1 MKTTTDI
8 YNIQSAKPVKI
19 LLVDDRQEN
28 LLALEVILSNEN
40 YDLVKAISGKE
51 ALKILMEQ
59 QDFALILMD
68 ALMPIMDGFE
78 TAELIRQ
85 SKKLKYIPII
95 FLTAELN
102 AFDNIFKGYQ
112 TGAVDYMLK
121 PLSSEI
127 LKAKVAVF
135 VDMYR
140 KNQELLDRDEKLN
153 ALNSELEKNIQH
165 LKESEEQI
173 TTIFKNAP
181 DGVITINEKGIVLT
195 WNPQAETLFGWK
207 EQEVLGKTLTEII
220 IPERYRERHEKGM
233 QQFLKTGDGP
243 VLNKPIEVSALKK
256 NANEFPIELK
266 ISASKTN
273 DHHIFIGFI
282 RDISERKKSEELLK
296 KSNDRFLKIFDSNPI
311 GMTLSEIKT
320 NKITYVNKLF
330 CTLFGYSSEEVI
342 GHTSDEL
349 KLISP
354 EESARLVTL
363 ILGYLKEDR
372 TVAELQSLS
381 AEETE
386 KLLIKLNEAMDKRGF
401 EVQYTRKNG
410 ELFSAFVSYKIV
422 EIDNKRYTIT
432 SYKDITE
439 RKKNEEILN
448 KKTQQLIEAQ
458 QLAHIGSWEWDII
471 TNKIEWSDEL
481 YRIFGLDPQE
491 FEANYESFLKYIHP
505 EDKEYVNNVIQ
516 QAYKDH
522 KSFSFFHRLIL
533 RDGTLRTVSGK
544 GNVFT
549 DSNGNIIRM
558 TGTAQ
563 DITKQ
568 KQAEE
573 QAILLIEDKNKAERA
588 ALVAEEAAKSKQ
600 QFLSNMSH
608 EIRTPMNAIVGFT
621 KVLLETDLNEKQKEY
636 LNAIKVSGDC
646 LIVLIND
653 ILDLAKVNAGK
664 IEYEHTP
671 FRLNTAINSALLLF
685 DAKIKES
692 NLELIKHYDDSIP
705 EVLMGDPIRL
715 RQIILNLI
723 SNAVKFTT
731 KGSITVNVQLVKEDA
746 ENATVKLSVID
757 TGIGISE
764 NKIEKIFDSF
774 QQETSKTTRLFG
786 GTGLGLAIVKQL
798 VEGQHGEITV
808 KSKVGEGSSFSI
820 IMNFKKTKIKI
831 EPESEVDNGV
841 KLINGVKN
849 VKVLVAEDIMLNQ
862 RLMKVILEEFGFE
875 VEIAGNGKIAIEKLQ
890 KNKYDVILMDVQMP
904 EMNGIEATEYIRN
917 NINSRIPIIALTA
930 DVTTLDAEKCKNLG
944 MNDYLSK
951 PIDSK
956 LLFHKI
962 TKYVN
967 VNHSSQ
973 NAHVM
978 KDREKAQKK
987 KCTNLDFVREMTKG
1001 NPKFIMEILQVYLE
1015 ETPILL
1021 TKMKQG
1027 IDTNDWK
1034 LLASATHSIKPSLST
1049 IGISQEFTDIV
1060 KKIQVYTQ
1068 KKENPEL
1075 IKELFS
1081 RIETVC
1087 EQARKELEQ
1096 ELVSLEKL

>member
-1 MKTTTDI
+1 MITDI
-8 YNIQSAKPVKI
+8 HNIQSAKPVKI

-28 LLALEVILSNEN
+28 LLALEVILSNKN
-40 YDLVKAISGKE
+40 YDLVKATSGKE

-68 ALMPIMDGFE
+68 AMMPIMDGFE

-95 FLTAELN
+95 FLSAEMN
-102 AFDNIFKGYQ
+102 AFHNIFKGYQ

-135 VDMYR
+135 VDMYK

-153 ALNSELEKNIQH
+153 ALNSQLKKNIQH
-165 LKESEEQI
+165 IKESEEQI
-173 TTIFKNAP
+173 TTIFMNAP
-181 DGVITINEKGIVLT
+181 DGVITINEKGIILT

-207 EQEVLGKTLTEII
+207 EKEVLGKTLTEII
-220 IPERYRERHEKGM
+220 IPERYREQHEKGM
-233 QQFLKTGDGP
+233 QHFLKTGDGP
-243 VLNKPIEVSALKK
+243 VLNKAIEVSALKK
-256 NANEFPIELK
+256 NANEFPVELK

-273 DHHIFIGFI
+273 GQHIFIGFI
-282 RDISERKKSEELLK
+282 RDI
-296 KSNDRFLKIFDSNPI
+296 
-311 GMTLSEIKT
+311 
-320 NKITYVNKLF
+320 
-330 CTLFGYSSEEVI
+330 
-342 GHTSDEL
+342 
-349 KLISP
+349 
-354 EESARLVTL
+354 
-363 ILGYLKEDR
+363 
-372 TVAELQSLS
+372 
-381 AEETE
+381 
-386 KLLIKLNEAMDKRGF
+386 
-401 EVQYTRKNG
+401 
-410 ELFSAFVSYKIV
+410 
-422 EIDNKRYTIT
+422 
-432 SYKDITE
+432 TE
-439 RKKNEEILN
+439 RKTNEAEI
-448 KKTQQLIEAQ
+448 KKRTQQLIEAQ
-458 QLAHIGSWEWDII
+458 QLAHIGSWEWDIK

-481 YRIFGLDPQE
+481 YRIFGLEPQE
-491 FEANYESFLKYIHP
+491 FEANYETFLKYIHP
-505 EDKEYVNNVIQ
+505 EDKEYVNNIIQ

-522 KSFSFFHRLIL
+522 KSFSFFHRIIL
-533 RDGTLRTVSGK
+533 RDGTLRTLSGK
-544 GNVFT
+544 GNVFA

-573 QAILLIEDKNKAERA
+573 QAILLIEGKNKAERA
-588 ALVAEEAAKSKQ
+588 ALVAEETAKSKQ

-608 EIRTPMNAIVGFT
+608 EIRTPMNAIIGFT
-621 KVLLETDLNEKQKEY
+621 KVLLETDLSKKQKEY
-636 LNAIKVSGDC
+636 LNAIKESGDC
-646 LIVLIND
+646 LIALIND
-653 ILDLAKVNAGK
+653 ILDFAKVNAGK

-671 FRLNTAINSALLLF
+671 FRLNTVINSALLLF
-685 DAKIKES
+685 DVKIKEN

-723 SNAVKFTT
+723 SNAVKFTP

-746 ENATVKLSVID
+746 ENATVKFSVID

-820 IMNFKKTKIKI
+820 IMSFKKTKIKI
-831 EPESEVDNGV
+831 EPEPEVDNGV
-841 KLINGVKN
+841 KLTDGVKN

-862 RLMKVILEEFGFE
+862 LLMKIILEKFGFE

-890 KNKYDVILMDVQMP
+890 KNKYDVILMDVHMP
-904 EMNGIEATEYIRN
+904 EMNGIEATEYIRK
-917 NINSRIPIIALTA
+917 NIDSKIPIIALTA
-930 DVTTLDAEKCKNLG
+930 DVTTFDVEKCKNLE

-956 LLFHKI
+956 LLFNKI
-962 TKYVN
+962 TKYVKE
-967 VNHSSQ
+967 NHSSQ
-973 NAHVM
+973 NANVM

-1001 NPKFIMEILQVYLE
+1001 NPKFIMEILQAYLE

-1021 TKMKQG
+1021 MKMKQG
-1027 IDTNDWK
+1027 IDTNDWE

-1060 KKIQVYTQ
+1060 KKIQAYTQ